1 MARRELTRGG
11 FSSTPVVRLADK
23 QGCKFIGIIKENSA
37 SKFGLIFKFTILD
50 GDAPISVKD
59 ASGNLVEASVKPNDD
74 VIVFASGQLK
84 DKLLMAQVGEKIE
97 IEYRGKKVNPKSGRA
112 FNDYVVSVVD

>member
-1 MARRELTRGG
+1 MARRELNSGN

-23 QGCKFIGIIKENSA
+23 PGCKFIGLIKENSA

-50 GDAPISVKD
+50 GDAPIKTKD
-59 ASGNLVEASVKPNDD
+59 AAGNLVEAAVKPNDE
-74 VIVFASGQLK
+74 VVVFASGQLK

-97 IEYRGKKVNPKSGRA
+97 IEYKGKKVNPKTGRA
-112 FNDYVVSVVD
+112 FNDYSVAVVD

>member
-1 MARRELTRGG
+1 MSRRELSSGN

-23 QGCKFIGIIKENSA
+23 QGCKFVGIIKDNSA
-37 SKFGLIFKFTILD
+37 SKFGLIFKFNILD
-50 GDAPISVKD
+50 GDAPIKNKD
-59 ASGNLVEASVKPNDD
+59 ASGNLVDVSVKPNDE

-97 IEYRGKKVNPKSGRA
+97 IEYKGKKVNPKSGRA
-112 FNDYVVSVVD
+112 FNDYSVAVID